1 MVPSQVE
8 GDPVIAVQVNL
19 DKNFAFLELR
29 SVDEA
34 TQVGLRRRRRKRRK
48 RRWRRR
54 KKKERMM

>member
-1 MVPSQVE
+1 MKQFFNEQMHLCGLAQAQVE

-34 TQVGLRRRRRKRRK
+34 TQVCA
-48 RRWRRR
+48 
-54 KKKERMM
+54 

>member
-34 TQVGLRRRRRKRRK
+34 TQVGLRRRKRRK